1 MKDICR
7 YIGNFLWNIFL
18 VYVCYTICRLIFIFD
33 NWDSFNYLTANA
45 ILRLCRG
52 GLIFDTAG
60 IAYSNMLY
68 VLLVFFPLHLKEKE
82 GYHKTVKWIFITI
95 NILMIAMNL
104 MDSSYFQF
112 SNQRTTS
119 SILTQFSN
127 EDNLV
132 GIFLIEALRSWYL
145 VVALIIMAFGLWKL
159 YRTPEC
165 SSRNKAVYYGLS
177 TVSIVFFGL
186 MSLVGMR
193 GGAGKTTRPIT
204 LSNAN
209 HFTQRPSEA
218 AIVLNTP
225 FSFIR
230 TIGNEDFTIPNYFT
244 DREQMLSLYTPV
256 HTPAGDE
263 VFKPMNVVQIILE
276 SNSSEYYGRGFTPFL
291 DSLKN
296 ESLTYTTSF
305 ANGRISLDA
314 MASVLSSIPRMGETF
329 ILTTSALH
337 PLTSAAG
344 ELGRNKGYH
353 TAFFHGAQEASMGF
367 QAYSKSVGYNNYY
380 GRESYGDDDAFDG
393 HWSIWDEE
401 FLQYMAQK
409 INTFQEPFASTVFTA
424 TSHHP
429 YIIPERYK
437 GIFKEGTLPIHK
449 CIAYT
454 DMAVRRFFETA
465 SSMPW
470 YKNTLFVICADH
482 TNQVEIPEY
491 GNEAGRYKV
500 PIMFYMPDGSLK
512 GRKEGT
518 IQQIDIMPTILG
530 MLGYDLPYI
539 AFGNDLTKTSSEK
552 TFAVN
557 SNNGIFQLFKNGCLL
572 QFNGEVPVAV
582 YSYESD
588 PLLKENLLDKVDYQ
602 EDLLLLKSFIQQ
614 YMERMIDRDGLSIVS
629 GSDNF

>member
-1 MKDICR
+1 
-7 YIGNFLWNIFL
+7 
-18 VYVCYTICRLIFIFD
+18 
-33 NWDSFNYLTANA
+33 
-45 ILRLCRG
+45 
-52 GLIFDTAG
+52 
-60 IAYSNMLY
+60 
-68 VLLVFFPLHLKEKE
+68 
-82 GYHKTVKWIFITI
+82 
-95 NILMIAMNL
+95 
-104 MDSSYFQF
+104 
-112 SNQRTTS
+112 
-119 SILTQFSN
+119 
-127 EDNLV
+127 
-132 GIFLIEALRSWYL
+132 
-145 VVALIIMAFGLWKL
+145 
-159 YRTPEC
+159 
-165 SSRNKAVYYGLS
+165 
-177 TVSIVFFGL
+177 
-186 MSLVGMR
+186 
-193 GGAGKTTRPIT
+193 
-204 LSNAN
+204 
-209 HFTQRPSEA
+209 
-218 AIVLNTP
+218 
-225 FSFIR
+225 
-230 TIGNEDFTIPNYFT
+230 
-244 DREQMLSLYTPV
+244 
-256 HTPAGDE
+256 
-263 VFKPMNVVQIILE
+263 
-276 SNSSEYYGRGFTPFL
+276 
-291 DSLKN
+291 
-296 ESLTYTTSF
+296 
-305 ANGRISLDA
+305 
-314 MASVLSSIPRMGETF
+314 
-329 ILTTSALH
+329 
-337 PLTSAAG
+337 
-344 ELGRNKGYH
+344 
-353 TAFFHGAQEASMGF
+353 
-367 QAYSKSVGYNNYY
+367 
-380 GRESYGDDDAFDG
+380 
-393 HWSIWDEE
+393 
-401 FLQYMAQK
+401 MAQK

-500 PIMFYMPDGSLK
+500 PIMFYIPDGSLK